1 MQVPPPLRLERQSA
15 QLVRFN
21 MPRTL
26 PSEERKY
33 YSYLLYEADD
43 SYLNAKK
50 VFPDH
55 FTGDQ
60 TITAVI
66 VTPVV
71 HQHILESML
80 GTHLVPS
87 SEELWDVERRYK
99 VGQYVG
105 KIMKFSWEP
114 QDEGMPSVMFTPA
127 SYATHDTAMYEACI
141 LSLDSTRTSL
151 RHILYSTQLP
161 PYDYDIE
168 FKVDL
173 ICTRGILPQSPGD
186 RSASVHEPASSP
198 HPVE

>member
-15 QLVRFN
+15 QVIRYN
-21 MPRTL
+21 MPRNL
-26 PSEERKY
+26 PSEERRY

-60 TITAVI
+60 TITAVV

-71 HQHILESML
+71 HQHIIESIL
-80 GTHLVPS
+80 GTHLVPTS
-87 SEELWDVERRYK
+87 QEIWDIEKRYK
-99 VGQYVG
+99 IGQYVG
-105 KIMKFSWEP
+105 KVMKFTWEP
-114 QDEGMPSVMFTPA
+114 VDDNMPSCMFTPS
-127 SYATHDTAMYEACI
+127 SYATYDTAMYEACI
-141 LSLDSTRTSL
+141 LALDATRTSL
-151 RHILYSTQLP
+151 RHILYSTTLP

-173 ICTRGILPQSPGD
+173 ICTRGILPQSPPG
-186 RSASVHEPASSP
+186 RSSSAHELASSP
-198 HPVE
+198 HPEE